1 MNKIEKLKLAE
12 SIVSEM
18 GSYSIFQRVYTN
30 FRQLYD
36 IETSIEM
43 ALQQQDLLEFYLV
56 SQKRYNTEDA

>member
-18 GSYSIFQRVYTN
+18 GSYTIFQREYTN
-30 FRQLYD
+30 ARQYYD

-43 ALQQQDLLEFYLV
+43 SLEKQNLFSFYLKL
-56 SQKRYNTEDA
+56 QKNNIEFA